1 MAPRKRDS
9 QVTLV
14 TWEGKA
20 DGKVVAPSPY
30 LRRACSV
37 VGRQGE
43 GVPTIIL
50 RDVVGHEER
59 KIARGELQVRGVTQ
73 NSHLQTDSSQELLMH
88 ILNCKRVLS
97 SGQAVCSF

>member
-1 MAPRKRDS
+1 M
-9 QVTLV
+9 TLV
-14 TWEGKA
+14 TWEGKV

-30 LRRACSV
+30 LGRDCLV
-37 VGRQGE
+37 VGRRGE

-73 NSHLQTDSSQELLMH
+73 NSHLQTNCSQELLMH

-97 SGQAVCSF
+97 SGHAVCSF